1 MKKISILVIALVSL
15 GFGFL
20 GSSMVF
26 DTKPPELES
35 AFWFGNQAKALPEFR
50 LYDHDNQP
58 LENSHLSGKWSLL
71 FFGFTHCPDV
81 CPTSLQALAE
91 MMKKVGDNDVR
102 EAIQVIFVSVDPD
115 RDTPEI
121 LKSYV
126 QYFHPDFIG
135 ASAKIADLDI
145 LTKVLGIAHSREKT
159 SVAQQVYGVS
169 HSGAIVL
176 INPAG
181 EYAGLFSAPHNSST
195 LASDLSKII
204 AHS

>member
-145 LTKVLGIAHSREKT
+145 LTKALGIAHSREKT

>member
-102 EAIQVIFVSVDPD
+102 EAIQVLFVSVDPD

-135 ASAKIADLDI
+135 ASAKIGDLDI
-145 LTKVLGIAHSREKT
+145 LTKALGIAHSREKT

>member
-102 EAIQVIFVSVDPD
+102 EAIQVLFVSVDPD

-145 LTKVLGIAHSREKT
+145 LTKALGIAHSREKT